1 MTVKSNHRISR
12 VQTNNEE
19 CSKLESRIQTT
30 QAWRAQAKE
39 YQVSDCGF
47 GVIQGT
53 LLQWVQYFGTFL
65 VLDLFLVVYATLLW
79 NPSKSPSKFN
89 FTGNQFS
96 EVYAF
101 HMNFLN
107 EMEENAPNKFHKLM
121 ANIFEAIQKFCSNGA
136 TAVASHKDVMAFLDL
151 DDMDNNE

>member
-1 MTVKSNHRISR
+1 MGPNCFKEIAGN
-12 VQTNNEE
+12 
-19 CSKLESRIQTT
+19 K
-30 QAWRAQAKE
+30 AQQPEIMIPMDALT
-39 YQVSDCGF
+39 
-47 GVIQGT
+47 IT
-53 LLQWVQYFGTFL
+53 L
-65 VLDLFLVVYATLLW
+65 VYATLLW
-79 NPSKSPSKFN
+79 NSSKSPSKFN

-121 ANIFEAIQKFCSNGA
+121 ANIFEAIQKFCTNSA